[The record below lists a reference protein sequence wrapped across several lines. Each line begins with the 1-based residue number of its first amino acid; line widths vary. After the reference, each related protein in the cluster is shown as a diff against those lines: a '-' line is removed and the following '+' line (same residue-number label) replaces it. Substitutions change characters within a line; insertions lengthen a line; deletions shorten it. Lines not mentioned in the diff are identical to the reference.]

1 MLSIVVNHWIMDIG
15 LSKLFDNIINNFRAD
30 TGSKLEKEYRDVLIF
45 ALYSVIEGYPSPTIS
60 PSDYSIIIDCV
71 KTMCV
76 VSPEG
81 EKYLLEVLSSIKV

>member
-15 LSKLFDNIINNFRAD
+15 LSKLFDNIINNFRFD
-30 TGSKLEKEYRDVLIF
+30 TGSKLEKEYRDVLMY
-45 ALYSVIEGYPSPTIS
+45 ALYVVLEGYPLETIS

-76 VSPEG
+76 VTPEG
-81 EKYLLEVLSSIKV
+81 EKYLLDVLSTIRV